1 MNYLAHLFLAEDTAE
16 SLIGNLLG
24 DFVKGSLESHKERY
38 SEDILK
44 GIETHRKADSFT
56 DTHCIFRR
64 SKQRLSKIHLQQ
76 TLVTIKLSCGFF
88 PYRRITPEQMLSNL
102 RAGTPLSINLSRLR

>member
-24 DFVKGSLESHKERY
+24 NFVKRSLESHKERY

-44 GIETHRKADSFT
+44 RIETHRKADSFT

-76 TLVTIKLSCGFF
+76 TLVTLTLPTRDARDS
-88 PYRRITPEQMLSNL
+88 Y
-102 RAGTPLSINLSRLR
+102 INVKTCSTRFKPS